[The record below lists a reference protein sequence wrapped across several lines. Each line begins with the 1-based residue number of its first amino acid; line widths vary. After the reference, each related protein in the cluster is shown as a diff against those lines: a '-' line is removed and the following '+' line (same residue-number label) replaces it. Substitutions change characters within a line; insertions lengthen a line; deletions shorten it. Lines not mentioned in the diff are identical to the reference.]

1 MLRTFGSGEKRMVKS
16 PPAKPAATTEV
27 TKEMPA
33 SKRRKTAHLILI
45 YGGLFQL
52 KYSVRFS
59 KVN

>member
-1 MLRTFGSGEKRMVKS
+1 MVKS

-33 SKRRKTAHLILI
+33 STRRKTAHLILI